1 MDLTLP
7 PDISTLLGSE
17 TVLVAGSMT
26 RALVKYISSGA
37 EVWIHGFEASAM
49 IVYHICDP
57 DAGLLSKVI
66 TGDDTIACAR

>member
-26 RALVKYISSGA
+26 RALVKYISSGP
-37 EVWIHGFEASAM
+37 EVRIHGFRASAM
-49 IVYHICDP
+49 VVLATSAMLTLVCYV
-57 DAGLLSKVI
+57 SS
-66 TGDDTIACAR
+66 GDHAIASAH